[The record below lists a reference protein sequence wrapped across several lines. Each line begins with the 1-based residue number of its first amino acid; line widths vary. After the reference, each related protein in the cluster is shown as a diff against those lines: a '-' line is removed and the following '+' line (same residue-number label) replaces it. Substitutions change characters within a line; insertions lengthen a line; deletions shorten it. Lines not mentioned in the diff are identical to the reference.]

1 MFLNEKIKIL
11 MKSKLNRLAS
21 EIKFQFLN
29 LTANCLPV
37 EALTEVGKLLV
48 RRSFSGGEQTAN
60 LLILILK
67 ISRVNKIIIIVPIK
81 LGMSF
86 VNPSLTFKKKP
97 LAITPDVIA
106 INKNK
111 YDISKNGGYVMRA
124 VHSGMSCFH
133 ALRRDLKEYYN
144 FNINK
149 H

>member
-1 MFLNEKIKIL
+1 

-67 ISRVNKIIIIVPIK
+67 ISRVNNILSACFPSNIVMDGKFYASTRMIPYLRQSIIV
-81 LGMSF
+81 G
-86 VNPSLTFKKKP
+86 
-97 LAITPDVIA
+97 
-106 INKNK
+106 
-111 YDISKNGGYVMRA
+111 
-124 VHSGMSCFH
+124 SG
-133 ALRRDLKEYYN
+133 N
-144 FNINK
+144 Q
-149 H
+149 